1 MYRCEDNKPLT
12 IALFCH
18 FALDMVLMGHL
29 LGFFASQLWQTT
41 CLPPSSVTT
50 LITEERTKGEVVFRC
65 MQMGDTSHLYAEGE
79 PVSRAG
85 LFAECFTGD
94 EGGGAKG

>member
-65 MQMGDTSHLYAEGE
+65 MQMGDTSHLYAKGE
-79 PVSRAG
+79 PVSHAG